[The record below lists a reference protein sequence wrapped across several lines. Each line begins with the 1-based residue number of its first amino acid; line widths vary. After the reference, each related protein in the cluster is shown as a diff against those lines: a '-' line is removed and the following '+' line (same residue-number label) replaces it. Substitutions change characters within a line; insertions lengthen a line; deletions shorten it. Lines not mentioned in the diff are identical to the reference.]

1 MQFIDL
7 NKQYIR
13 YKERIDEA
21 ISKSLSS
28 SSFILGKEVNTL
40 ERRLA
45 EYVGCKYCLTVA
57 NGTDALHIAELA
69 IGIDQKCN
77 VILPSY
83 TWVSTAETIEMLG
96 AEIRFADINKDTFN
110 IDPEHVKQ
118 LIDNKTK
125 LIIGVSIFGQTCE
138 LKELQKIADD
148 EEIIFLED
156 GAQSFGAMI
165 GNIRSCSYADIST
178 TSFFPSKPLGCYGD
192 GGAIFT
198 NNIDVYNQCK
208 LLARHGQDDKKVFQ
222 IAGFNS
228 RLDEIQAA
236 VLNIKLDYLD
246 QEIQL
251 RQDVASEYK
260 NKFSEHVS
268 EIITPYIDQ
277 NMVSAYAQYTIQ
289 FSDDAL
295 PEFVK
300 KYLHEAGIPS
310 VTYYTPPV
318 HMHPAYSKH
327 TSSLNVTEN
336 LSKRTLSL
344 PFHPFMTSE
353 EIEIVSSAVIRAV
366 EVFAE

>member
-7 NKQYIR
+7 KKQYIR
-13 YKERIDEA
+13 YKERIDGA
-21 ISKSLSS
+21 ISLSLSS
-28 SSFILGKEVNTL
+28 SNFILGKEVNTL
-40 ERRLA
+40 ESRLA

-57 NGTDALHIAELA
+57 NGTDALHIAEIAL
-69 IGIDQKCN
+69 GIDSNCN

-96 AEIRFADINKDTFN
+96 AEIRFADIDKDTFN

-118 LIDNKTK
+118 LIDAKTK

-138 LKELQKIADD
+138 LEELQKIADQAQ
-148 EEIIFLED
+148 INFLED

-165 GNIRSCSYADIST
+165 GNIKSCSYADVST

-198 NNIDVYNQCK
+198 NNIDIYNQCK
-208 LLARHGQDDKKVFQ
+208 LLARHGQDDNKVFQ

-228 RLDEIQAA
+228 RLDAIQAA
-236 VLNIKLDYLD
+236 VLNVKLDYFD

-251 RQDVASEYK
+251 RQNVASLYK
-260 NKFSEHVS
+260 DKFSAHTD
-268 EIITPYIDQ
+268 EIIIPYIKN
-277 NMVSAYAQYTIQ
+277 NMISAYAQYTIQ
-289 FSDDAL
+289 FSDNAL

-300 KYLHEAGIPS
+300 KYLYELGIPS

-327 TSSLNVTEN
+327 ASTLNVTEE
-336 LSKRTLSL
+336 LSRRTLSL
-344 PFHPFMTSE
+344 PFHPFLTPE
-353 EIEIVSSAVIRAV
+353 EVETISCAVIKAL
-366 EVFAE
+366 ELFAE